1 MSGFKNRI
9 PAALQAL
16 KDGAAE
22 IKRVFTESVDAIKK
36 ETTLFIHYSAKI
48 GVSNC

>member
-1 MSGFKNRI
+1 MSGFKNRY

-22 IKRVFTESVDAIKK
+22 IRRVFIESVDAIKK
-36 ETTLFIHYSAKI
+36 ETQSK
-48 GVSNC
+48 